1 MRDARMEKGA
11 PLTVQPAAM
20 STQNLP
26 ESPSAA
32 PARPVR
38 HVIQRSAT
46 EVMGDKL
53 RKRLDDDETP
63 TLPQIQ
69 THRMRR
75 SVDVPRSGPVTPIIS
90 PIHSRRASLLI
101 SKDGDDKLDFA
112 RLGREDKDKEKDKEK
127 EKEKVKEELQK
138 NKEKDK
144 ASSSTDDLRQSLT
157 ELSSF
162 STETTRQLDQTHYA
176 LLEKTSSLQV
186 MVKALKDLAQ
196 ASCDLQ
202 EGFDMAARELETDV
216 EEQLRGIG
224 HFESQQSTIET
235 LQSRIHLGRQTADK
249 LAERVD
255 VVRKQI
261 EGWERAD
268 RAWQEKTRKRLRL
281 IWAALSILVCIVG
294 LLFMASSYNS
304 RGGIA
309 QNDSGARGAWRN
321 ATPEFKGQHQSVER
335 VLAANNNDDKPET
348 TRAWETPLADDEL
361 LRVFDEL

>member
-1 MRDARMEKGA
+1 MLGWKKGA
-11 PLTVQPAAM
+11 PLSVQPAAM
-20 STQNLP
+20 STQNSP
-26 ESPSAA
+26 EPPSAA
-32 PARPVR
+32 PARPRR
-38 HVIQRSAT
+38 HVLQRAAT
-46 EVMGDKL
+46 EVKGDTL

-75 SVDVPRSGPVTPIIS
+75 SVDVPRSANATPIIS

-101 SKDGDDKLDFA
+101 PRDGDDKLDFS
-112 RLGREDKDKEKDKEK
+112 RLGKEDKAKDKEKGKGKAKEK
-127 EKEKVKEELQK
+127 LGE
-138 NKEKDK
+138 NKENGTTS
-144 ASSSTDDLRQSLT
+144 SSSTDDLRQSLT
-157 ELSSF
+157 ALSTF

-202 EGFDMAARELETDV
+202 VGFDMAARELETDITG
-216 EEQLRGIG
+216 QLRNIG
-224 HFESQQSTIET
+224 NFESQQSTIET

-268 RAWQEKTRKRLRL
+268 RAWQEKTRKRLR
-281 IWAALSILVCIVG
+281 ITWAALSILVCVVG
-294 LLFMASSYNS
+294 LLFMAFSYNS
-304 RGGIA
+304 RDA
-309 QNDSGARGAWRN
+309 AHVASGARGVWRN
-321 ATPEFKGQHQSVER
+321 TTPDFKGQHQSVEP
-335 VLAANNNDDKPET
+335 VLAANNNDRPET
-348 TRAWETPLADDEL
+348 ARAWETPLAEDEP
-361 LRVFDEL
+361 LRIFDEL